1 MGLFKNKSD
10 YQRQC
15 EAKIKELCGG
25 FLPNDEFVKRAV
37 KFNHESS
44 KANTFE
50 KSVLK
55 HECEDGTL
63 TLEGIEDR
71 LDELLQLDC
80 ETLDLK
86 IRSNQKQDTSK
97 FKTQLDIERFMGDEY
112 AVKYHEKI
120 TKKAGKVKS
129 NNDYDKSDVS
139 SVESSVSGT
148 DELVK
153 LAELYEK
160 GFLTKEEFDFKKRQ
174 ILGID
179 DENISDVRPKFC
191 SNCGEPVKK
200 EGKFCSNCGMR
211 I

>member
-25 FLPNDEFVKRAV
+25 FLSNDEFVQRAV

-86 IRSNQKQDTSK
+86 IRSSQKQDTSK

-112 AVKYHEKI
+112 AVKYHEKMAK
-120 TKKAGKVKS
+120 TAGKVKS

-139 SVESSVSGT
+139 PAETSVSGT

-174 ILGID
+174 IMGID

>member
-86 IRSNQKQDTSK
+86 IRSSQKQDTSK

>member
-1 MGLFKNKSD
+1 M
-10 YQRQC
+10 
-15 EAKIKELCGG
+15 
-25 FLPNDEFVKRAV
+25 PNDEFIKRAV
-37 KFNHESS
+37 KFNHDSS

-63 TLEGIEDR
+63 ALEGIEDR

-86 IRSNQKQDTSK
+86 IRSSKKQDTSK

-112 AVKYHEKI
+112 AVKYHEKMAK
-120 TKKAGKVKS
+120 TAGKVKS

-160 GFLTKEEFDFKKRQ
+160 GFLTKDEFDFKKRQ

-179 DENISDVRPKFC
+179 DEIISELRPKFC